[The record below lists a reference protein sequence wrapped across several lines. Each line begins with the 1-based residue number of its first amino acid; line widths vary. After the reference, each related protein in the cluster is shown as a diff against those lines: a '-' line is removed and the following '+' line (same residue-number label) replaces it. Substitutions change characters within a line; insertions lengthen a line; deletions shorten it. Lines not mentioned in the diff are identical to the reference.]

1 MQCMLRNF
9 CNTFFVYHRGQ
20 RTACIIGQR
29 TSVGI
34 AIGKYCTISYCV
46 GDLFYIAAAAKAA
59 SRVVTADVVFRTDGQ
74 RYFLQPTAI
83 TKCLAT
89 DLLHCIRYHYAGQT
103 CALVKCAG
111 RNLCQAIRNY
121 YVSQT
126 VTIVKCPIRDRPC
139 VGNSNGRRG
148 CIAIP
153 PLIAA
158 EHGVDPVNIRLRL
171 VAVGNGG
178 QDIAIGVHQQRSDR
192 CNNVRYLLTL
202 RDPALHDLPGSGKH
216 VHTVDDDRRSF
227 LQCGD
232 VAIVVGPELG
242 KLFLRHCL
250 HRLPILVGKGDNTRV
265 NTSKLSELAGQA
277 GNTSS
282 RLYDVS

>member
-1 MQCMLRNF
+1 M
-9 CNTFFVYHRGQ
+9 
-20 RTACIIGQR
+20 
-29 TSVGI
+29 
-34 AIGKYCTISYCV
+34 
-46 GDLFYIAAAAKAA
+46 
-59 SRVVTADVVFRTDGQ
+59 
-74 RYFLQPTAI
+74 
-83 TKCLAT
+83 
-89 DLLHCIRYHYAGQT
+89 
-103 CALVKCAG
+103 
-111 RNLCQAIRNY
+111 
-121 YVSQT
+121 
-126 VTIVKCPIRDRPC
+126 
-139 VGNSNGRRG
+139 
-148 CIAIP
+148 
-153 PLIAA
+153 
-158 EHGVDPVNIRLRL
+158 
-171 VAVGNGG
+171 AVGNGG

-216 VHTVDDDRRSF
+216 VHTVDGDRRSF